1 MHVQHKLCFGGSFNP
16 LHHGHLL
23 VARAVAE
30 AKGFDQVVLIP
41 SAQPPHKPGS
51 ADMAAA
57 EDRLTMCRLAVE
69 SSPGSSH
76 LFQVNDLELRRHG
89 PSYTIDTARSL
100 TRQGWGKIHWLIG
113 ADTLPLLPTWHEPQ
127 ALLREVEFVVVA
139 RPGSEIDWDR
149 VPPEYRHLRQNCV
162 AAPQIDISATEIRRR
177 TAAGKPIDF
186 LTPEPVV
193 RHILDKG
200 LYR

>member
-1 MHVQHKLCFGGSFNP
+1 
-16 LHHGHLL
+16 
-23 VARAVAE
+23 VARAAAE

-51 ADMAAA
+51 ADLAAA
-57 EDRLTMCRLAVE
+57 EDRLAMCRLAVE
-69 SSPGSSH
+69 SSPGSSD

-100 TRQGWGKIHWLIG
+100 TQRGWGKIHWLIG
-113 ADTLPLLPTWHEPQ
+113 GDTLPLLPTWHEPD
-127 ALLREVEFVVVA
+127 ALLAEVEFVIVA

-149 VPPEYRHLRQNCV
+149 VAPAYRHLRQNCV
-162 AAPQIDISATEIRRR
+162 VVPRIDISATEVRRR
-177 TAAGKPIDF
+177 RAAGKPIDF

-193 RHILDKG
+193 RYILDKG

>member
-1 MHVQHKLCFGGSFNP
+1 MHHLHKLCFGGTFNP
-16 LHHGHLL
+16 IHHGHLL

-30 AKGFDQVVLIP
+30 ARGFDRVVLIP

-51 ADMAAA
+51 ADLAAA
-57 EDRLTMCRLAVE
+57 DDRLIMCQLAVE
-69 SSPGSSH
+69 GSPGSSG
-76 LFQVNDLELRRHG
+76 LFEVNDLELRRHG

-113 ADTLPLLPTWHEPQ
+113 GDTLPLLSTWHEPQ
-127 ALLREVEFVVVA
+127 ALLREVEFIVVE
-139 RPGSEIDWDR
+139 RPGSEIDWDQ

-162 AAPQIDISATEIRRR
+162 AAPRIDISATDIRRR
-177 TAAGKPIDF
+177 RAAGRPIDF
-186 LTPEPVV
+186 LTPGPVV
-193 RHILDKG
+193 RYILDKG